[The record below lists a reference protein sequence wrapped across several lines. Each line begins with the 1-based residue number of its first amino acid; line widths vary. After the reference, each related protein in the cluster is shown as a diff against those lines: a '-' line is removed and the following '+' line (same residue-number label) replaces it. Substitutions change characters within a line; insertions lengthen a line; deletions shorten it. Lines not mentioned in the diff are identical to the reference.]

1 MSGVIVIR
9 YVDRLYLT
17 HFRLFGVLLM
27 TMFIVYIYI
36 YFHFTFGIHDS
47 VSQKI

>member
-17 HFRLFGVLLM
+17 HFRLFSVLLM
-27 TMFIVYIYI
+27 TMFIVYI

-47 VSQKI
+47 MSQKI

>member
-9 YVDRLYLT
+9 YVDRLYLA
-17 HFRLFGVLLM
+17 HFRLFSVLLM

-36 YFHFTFGIHDS
+36 YIFTLPLEFMI
-47 VSQKI
+47 V